1 MTLRNHW
8 LGVAPLLA
16 VFAAASP
23 SEARACGGTFCD
35 GGGPQVMA
43 VDQSGENVLFAMQDG
58 VVEAHVQIQYQGDPA
73 QFAWIVPMQAV
84 PDVEVGSQPLFDA
97 VLAATVPT
105 FTLASRFDGEDCGD
119 GGRGGFCGTKLDDAS
134 FAGGGDEGL
143 GESGSEDPTVVVKG
157 TAGAFEYAVLD
168 GGTIDGIVA
177 WLDDNG
183 FARDD
188 DAPAILAEYLDE
200 GFVFVA
206 FKLRPGTGVD
216 EIHPVILRWQGDEPC
231 VPIRLT
237 RIAATEDMP
246 IRAFFLGER
255 RVVPTNYRHTRIN
268 PVRIDWQRVGANYL
282 DVVTLAVDDEEA
294 RGRAFVAEF
303 AGRSDVVD
311 RTNVWSSRW
320 DASRFMGLSADRLID
335 ELMAQGLVDC
345 DVADEC
351 VPLHPLVPAL
361 VDEFFAEQLDGPTQ
375 NAWRSWSA
383 FFGADGLDPNDWPDA
398 EFAAR
403 FEELLV
409 APGEHAV
416 ELLDGNPYLTRLFTT
431 ISPAEMIE
439 DPLFHETDGL
449 PEVSNQF
456 SATMVS
462 DCDGPT
468 HIELADGRRIQLDD
482 DGVAPTFDTMP
493 AAEAT
498 EELPPLAGPPI
509 VLADHR
515 EAIDDELDAWNAA
528 HGDGDG
534 CGCRVAKLRLDGMML
549 VVLLALGMR
558 ARGGRRFA

>member
-1 MTLRNHW
+1 MPASNRRL
-8 LGVAPLLA
+8 LVVPLVAAL
-16 VFAAASP
+16 AAASP
-23 SEARACGGTFCD
+23 SEADACGGTFCD

-43 VDQSGENVLFAMQDG
+43 VDQSGENVLFTMQDG

-84 PDVEVGSQPLFDA
+84 PEVEVGSQPLFDA
-97 VLAATVPT
+97 VMSATVPT
-105 FTLASRFDGEDCGD
+105 FTLNSRFDGRDCG
-119 GGRGGFCGTKLDDAS
+119 GGRGGGGFCFAAEDAS
-134 FAGGGDEGL
+134 FAGGGDEGF
-143 GESGSEDPTVVVKG
+143 GESGDDAPDVVVKG
-157 TAGAFEYAVLD
+157 TAGAFEYVVLE

-177 WLDDNG
+177 WLGDNG
-183 FARDD
+183 FAQDD
-188 DAPAILAEYLDE
+188 DAPAILSEYLDE

-206 FKLRPGTGVD
+206 FKLRPGAGVD

-294 RGRAFVAEF
+294 RGRAFVTEF

-320 DASRFMGLSADRLID
+320 DSSRFAGLPADRLID
-335 ELMAQGLVDC
+335 ELVAQNLVSC
-345 DVADEC
+345 DFAGEC

-361 VDEFFAEQLDGPTQ
+361 VDEFFAAALDGPTQ
-375 NAWRSWSA
+375 DAWSSWSA

-416 ELLDGNPYLTRLFTT
+416 DLLDGNPYLTRLFTT

-449 PEVSNQF
+449 PDVTNQF

-468 HIELADGRRIQLDD
+468 HIELSDGRRIQLDD
-482 DGVAPTFDTMP
+482 AGVAPTFDTMP

-515 EAIDDELDAWNAA
+515 DAIDEELDAWNDA
-528 HGDGDG
+528 HDGGDG
-534 CGCRVAKLRLDGMML
+534 CGCRVAKLRLEGVLL